1 MAHQLDLEEQEQLDE
16 LKHFWS
22 RYGNLITWILIAVL
36 GSLAAWNGYAYW
48 RKNQAAQSA
57 VMFDEME
64 KSLQSADLI
73 KVERTFNDM
82 KERFPASTYT
92 QQAALQLAKMAADT
106 QKTDTAKAALQWAA
120 DNASDEG
127 YASVAR
133 LRLASL
139 HMETKALESALKV
152 LEDVKSPA
160 FKALVDDRK
169 GDIWMLEGKKTEAK
183 AAYLQA
189 FSALEDRSEYRRLIR
204 VKLNALGIEPEAS
217 TADGAKK
224 SADGDR

>member
-22 RYGNLITWILIAVL
+22 RYGNLITWVLIAVL
-36 GSLAAWNGYAYW
+36 GSLAAWNGYSYW

-64 KSLQSADLI
+64 KSLQSADLS

-106 QKTDTAKAALQWAA
+106 HQPDTAKAALEWVAR
-120 DNASDEG
+120 NASDDG

-139 HMETKALESALKV
+139 HLESKAFESAMKV

-169 GDIWMLEGKKTEAK
+169 GDVWMLEGKKTDAK

-189 FSALEDRSEYRRLIR
+189 FNALEERSEYRRLVR
-204 VKLNALGIEPEAS
+204 VKLNALGVEPEVSA
-217 TADGAKK
+217 ADGAKK

>member
-1 MAHQLDLEEQEQLDE
+1 MANQLDLEEQEQLDE
-16 LKHFWS
+16 LKHFWN
-22 RYGNLITWILIAVL
+22 RYGNLITWVLIAVL

-64 KSLQSADLI
+64 KSLQSADLS

-82 KERFPASTYT
+82 KERFPSSTYT
-92 QQAALQLAKMAADT
+92 HQAALQLAKMAVDT
-106 QKTDTAKAALQWAA
+106 QKPDIAKAALQWTAQ
-120 DNASDEG
+120 NASDDG

-133 LRLASL
+133 LRLASV
-139 HMETKALESALKV
+139 HMEAKSFDDAIKV

-160 FKALVDDRK
+160 FQALVDDRK
-169 GDIWMLEGKKTEAK
+169 GDVWLLEGKKAQAK

-189 FSALEDRSEYRRLIR
+189 FKALEERSEYRRLVL
-204 VKLNALGIEPEAS
+204 VKLNALGVEPDDSAAGS
-217 TADGAKK
+217 AKK
-224 SADGDR
+224 SVDGDR

>member
-64 KSLQSADLI
+64 KSLQSADLS

-106 QKTDTAKAALQWAA
+106 QKPDTAKAALQWAA
-120 DNASDEG
+120 DHASDEG

-139 HMETKALESALKV
+139 HMETKALKSALKV

-189 FSALEDRSEYRRLIR
+189 FSALEERSEYRRLVR
-204 VKLNALGIEPEAS
+204 VKLNALGVEPEAS
-217 TADGAKK
+217 AADGTKK

>member
-64 KSLQSADLI
+64 KSLQSADLS

-189 FSALEDRSEYRRLIR
+189 FSALEERSEYRRLVR

-217 TADGAKK
+217 TADSAKK

>member
-64 KSLQSADLI
+64 KSLQSADLS

-189 FSALEDRSEYRRLIR
+189 FSALEERSEYRRLVR

-224 SADGDR
+224 SADGVR